1 MISGEV
7 TNTNFIFY
15 GLFRPGV
22 KLTIWRN
29 RAKHYYSYNGHQIVV
44 CDWIKSYTKCIW
56 FHDQQ
61 KYIELEIISIYFWKI
76 HKIGIC
82 HFSANH
88 AVVRRRAKTG
98 WFSQNIG
105 VIRILV
111 IMSVSTLISANILY
125 VFAKYRYCKFGNV
138 FVFFFIWLQ
147 DHSQQFDAKLL
158 QLSSV

>member
-1 MISGEV
+1 M
-7 TNTNFIFY
+7 
-15 GLFRPGV
+15 
-22 KLTIWRN
+22 
-29 RAKHYYSYNGHQIVV
+29 
-44 CDWIKSYTKCIW
+44 KSYIW
-56 FHDQQ
+56 FYSVTDHYLMGIFRIVMFCSIGSNCEFDPRSDQA
-61 KYIELEIISIYFWKI
+61 IEY
-76 HKIGIC
+76 KIGIC

-88 AVVRRRAKTG
+88 AVLRRRAKTG